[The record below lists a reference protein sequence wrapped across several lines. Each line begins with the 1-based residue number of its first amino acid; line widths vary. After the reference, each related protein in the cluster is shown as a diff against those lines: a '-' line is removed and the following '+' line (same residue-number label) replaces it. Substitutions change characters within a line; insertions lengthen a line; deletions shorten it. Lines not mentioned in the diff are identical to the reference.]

1 MNTFLQL
8 DYAYSYIYTYSY
20 IQKKFRRYNEHKKI
34 IQKVFDS
41 VEESLV
47 SDIVLQS
54 LVSQLCR
61 LSDLT
66 MSYQIFMSTYQIF
79 RLGTYSRVYTLF
91 KDIYAAH
98 FLKLFDIYKCLR
110 IETIFIQYNEKI
122 PRIKFFFETQPVACQ
137 VTSHG

>member
-20 IQKKFRRYNEHKKI
+20 IQKKFGKHNEHKKI

-61 LSDLT
+61 LSDHL
-66 MSYQIFMSTYQIF
+66 MSYQIFMSTCQIF
-79 RLGTYSRVYTLF
+79 IDLVLIHVSILCSKIFTLHIFLNCSIFINALG
-91 KDIYAAH
+91 
-98 FLKLFDIYKCLR
+98 LKLFSFNIMKKS
-110 IETIFIQYNEKI
+110 QG
-122 PRIKFFFETQPVACQ
+122 FFFETQPLASQ
-137 VTSHG
+137 VSSQG

>member
-61 LSDLT
+61 LSDPT
-66 MSYQIFMSTYQIF
+66 MSYQIFMSTCQIF
-79 RLGTYSRVYTLF
+79 IDLVLIHVSILCSKIFTLHIF
-91 KDIYAAH
+91 LNCSIFINASG
-98 FLKLFDIYKCLR
+98 LKLFSFNILKKS
-110 IETIFIQYNEKI
+110 QG
-122 PRIKFFFETQPVACQ
+122 FFFETQPSACQ
-137 VTSHG
+137 ISSHG

>member
-61 LSDLT
+61 LSDPT
-66 MSYQIFMSTYQIF
+66 MSYQIFMSTCQIF
-79 RLGTYSRVYTLF
+79 IDLVLIHVSILCSKIFTLHIF
-91 KDIYAAH
+91 LNCSIFINAPG
-98 FLKLFDIYKCLR
+98 LKLFSFNILKKS
-110 IETIFIQYNEKI
+110 QG
-122 PRIKFFFETQPVACQ
+122 FFFETQPSACQ
-137 VTSHG
+137 ISSHG

>member
-20 IQKKFRRYNEHKKI
+20 IQKKFGKHNEHKKI

-61 LSDLT
+61 LSDPT
-66 MSYQIFMSTYQIF
+66 VSYQIFMSTCQIF
-79 RLGTYSRVYTLF
+79 IDLVLIHVSILCSKIFTLHIF
-91 KDIYAAH
+91 LNCSIFINAPG
-98 FLKLFDIYKCLR
+98 LKLFSFNILKKS
-110 IETIFIQYNEKI
+110 QG
-122 PRIKFFFETQPVACQ
+122 FFFETQPSACQ
-137 VTSHG
+137 ISSHG